1 MSLLIFICGFGILLV
16 GIAGYFVP
24 AIRNAEA
31 ILPDH
36 DALPAAQVASTD

>member
-1 MSLLIFICGFGILLV
+1 MSVLIFVCGLGILIV

-36 DALPAAQVASTD
+36 DTSSDTQVASTD

>member
-1 MSLLIFICGFGILLV
+1 MGLFMVFCGVVAVLV

-24 AIRNAEA
+24 AIYNAET

-36 DALPAAQVASTD
+36 DALPKAVEPA